1 MWDLLILS
9 GYQQNKNLKAMKYT
23 TIPKT
28 DIRVSKI
35 CLGTMTYGQQNT
47 EAEAHEQLNFAVEKG
62 INFIDTAEM
71 YSIPGRKET
80 QGSTERFIGSW
91 LKDQKRE
98 ELVVA
103 TKITGPM
110 PYFKYIRP
118 DLGFSREVI
127 HEALDKSLQ
136 RLQTDYIDI
145 YQLHWPERNVNF
157 FGQRNYVHKEDESWQ
172 DNFKEVI
179 ETLDELV
186 REGKIR
192 HYGVSNETSW
202 GMMRQLQ
209 ESKTN
214 GFTSCKTIQNP
225 YSLLNRTFEINL
237 AEVAL
242 REQVGLLA
250 YSPLAFGVLTGKYLY
265 GKMPSGSRL
274 KLFPNYSRY
283 SNPQALSLTAKYAEM
298 AEKYGISLAHLSLA
312 FVNGRPFVTSNI
324 IGATTMEQLRENI
337 ASIDVELSEEMLRE
351 IDQIQALQPNPA
363 P

>member
-1 MWDLLILS
+1 MR
-9 GYQQNKNLKAMKYT
+9 YT
-23 TIPKT
+23 TIPQT

-47 EAEAHEQLNFAVEKG
+47 EAEAHEQLSYALDQG

-80 QGSTERFIGSW
+80 QGSTERYIGSW

-98 ELVVA
+98 DLVVA

-110 PYFKYIRP
+110 PYFNYLR
-118 DLGFSREVI
+118 DNLGFSREVI
-127 HEALDKSLQ
+127 HSALDQSLK
-136 RLQTDYIDI
+136 RLQTDYVDV

-157 FGQRNYVHKEDESWQ
+157 FGQRNYKHKENEAWT
-172 DNFKEVI
+172 DNFHEVI
-179 ETLDELV
+179 ETLDGLV
-186 REGKIR
+186 KEGRIR

-202 GMMRQLQ
+202 GVMRQLQ
-209 ESKTN
+209 ESDKH
-214 GFTSCKTIQNP
+214 GLARCKTIQNP

-237 AEVAL
+237 AEVSM
-242 REQVGLLA
+242 REKVGLLA
-250 YSPLAFGVLTGKYLY
+250 YSPLAFGVLSGKYL
-265 GKMPSGSRL
+265 GGRMPEKSRI

-283 SNPQALSLTAKYAEM
+283 SNPQALHLTEKYKEMADRHGLSLT
-298 AEKYGISLAHLSLA
+298 HLSLA
-312 FVNGRPFVTSNI
+312 FVNQRPFVTSNI

-337 ASIDVELSEEMLRE
+337 SSIDIELSEEMLSE
-351 IDQIQALQPNPA
+351 IDEIQNLQPNPA

>member
-1 MWDLLILS
+1 MR
-9 GYQQNKNLKAMKYT
+9 YT
-23 TIPKT
+23 TIPGT

-47 EAEAHEQLNFAVEKG
+47 EAEAHEQLSYALDQGV
-62 INFIDTAEM
+62 NFIDTAEM

-80 QGSTERFIGSW
+80 QGSTERYIGSW

-110 PYFKYIRP
+110 PYFNYLR
-118 DLGFSREVI
+118 DNLGFSREVI
-127 HEALDKSLQ
+127 HSALDQSLK
-136 RLQTDYIDI
+136 RLQTDYVDV

-157 FGQRNYVHKEDESWQ
+157 FGQRNYVHKENEAWT
-172 DNFKEVI
+172 DNFHEVI
-179 ETLDELV
+179 ETLDGLV
-186 REGKIR
+186 KEGRIR

-202 GMMRQLQ
+202 GVMRQLQ
-209 ESKTN
+209 ESDKH
-214 GFTSCKTIQNP
+214 GLARCKTIQNP

-237 AEVAL
+237 AEVSM
-242 REQVGLLA
+242 REKVGLLA
-250 YSPLAFGVLTGKYLY
+250 YSPLAFGVLSGKYL
-265 GKMPSGSRL
+265 GGRMPEKSRI

-283 SNPQALSLTAKYAEM
+283 SNPQALHLTEKYKEMADRHGLSLT
-298 AEKYGISLAHLSLA
+298 HLSLA
-312 FVNGRPFVTSNI
+312 FVNQRPFVTSNI

-337 ASIDVELSEEMLRE
+337 SSIDVELSEEMLSE
-351 IDQIQALQPNPA
+351 IDEIQNLQPNPA